1 MKTSAIAKTWVTEDN
16 RISLVVENKKE
27 DIRLKSNS
35 LGIAWYLFVPPLVLT
50 CVLLLPQVREL
61 FLNAGWR

>member
-1 MKTSAIAKTWVTEDN
+1 MRTSAVAKTWAAQDK
-16 RISLVVENKKE
+16 RISLVVENKVE

-50 CVLLLPQVREL
+50 CVLLLPQVRDL
-61 FLNAGWR
+61 FLNAGLV